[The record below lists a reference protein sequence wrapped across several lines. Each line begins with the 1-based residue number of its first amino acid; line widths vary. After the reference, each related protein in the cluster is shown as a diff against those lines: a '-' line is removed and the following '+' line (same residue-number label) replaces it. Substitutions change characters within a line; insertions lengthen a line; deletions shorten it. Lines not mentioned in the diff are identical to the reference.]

1 MKRFIEGSDRD
12 QGFLFPDH
20 LADFVGEDNPVRVVD
35 AFVDAL
41 DLAGLGFAG
50 VVPALTGR
58 PGYHP
63 SVLLKIYIYGYLNRV
78 HSSRRLEREATRNVE
93 VMWLTGRLAPDFK
106 TIADFR
112 RDNGAAIRGVCRQFV
127 MLCRQIGLV
136 QDTLIAIDGSK
147 FKAVNNR
154 DKNFTPAKMARRMAE
169 IEASIERYLGEM
181 DIADRHEPEVAAV
194 KVPRLQEK
202 IANLTAQMEEL
213 RIMEAA
219 LKASPDSQISLT
231 DPDARSMNSRGSGMV
246 GYNVQSAVD
255 TEHHLIITHEVTSQG
270 SDRTQLERISDMART
285 AIGTEQITVVAD
297 RGYFSGEQLLAC
309 ADNGITAYVPRP
321 LVSSATKRG
330 LFPKQAFIFD
340 AENDQ
345 YTCPAGQILSK
356 GFHRSDRQGTVNFYR
371 HLTACSSC
379 ELKPRCTH
387 EKLRRIRRWDHEEV
401 VDAAQRRLDLR
412 PDMMRVRRRTVE
424 HPFGTIKAWMGATH
438 FLTRTL
444 NNVSTEMGL
453 HVLAYNIKR
462 VLQIIGIKPLI
473 AAIRA

>member
-1 MKRFIEGSDRD
+1 
-12 QGFLFPDH
+12 
-20 LADFVGEDNPVRVVD
+20 
-35 AFVDAL
+35 
-41 DLAGLGFAG
+41 
-50 VVPALTGR
+50 
-58 PGYHP
+58 
-63 SVLLKIYIYGYLNRV
+63 
-78 HSSRRLEREATRNVE
+78 
-93 VMWLTGRLAPDFK
+93 
-106 TIADFR
+106 
-112 RDNGAAIRGVCRQFV
+112 
-127 MLCRQIGLV
+127 
-136 QDTLIAIDGSK
+136 
-147 FKAVNNR
+147 
-154 DKNFTPAKMARRMAE
+154 
-169 IEASIERYLGEM
+169 
-181 DIADRHEPEVAAV
+181 
-194 KVPRLQEK
+194 
-202 IANLTAQMEEL
+202 
-213 RIMEAA
+213 
-219 LKASPDSQISLT
+219 
-231 DPDARSMNSRGSGMV
+231 
-246 GYNVQSAVD
+246 
-255 TEHHLIITHEVTSQG
+255 
-270 SDRTQLERISDMART
+270 MART
-285 AIGTEQITVVAD
+285 ATGTEQITVVAD

>member
-12 QGFLFPDH
+12 QGLLFPDH

-41 DLAGLGFAG
+41 DLGDMGFAG
-50 VVPALTGR
+50 AVPASTGR
-58 PGYHP
+58 PGYNP

-78 HSSRRLEREATRNVE
+78 HSSRRLEREAVRNVE

-112 RDNGAAIRGVCRQFV
+112 RDNGDAIRGVCRQFV

-136 QDTLIAIDGSK
+136 HDTLVAIDGSK

-169 IEASIERYLGEM
+169 IEASIERYLREM

-270 SDRTQLERISDMART
+270 SDRPQLARMADQAR
-285 AIGTEQITVVAD
+285 AAMGTEQITVVAD

-309 ADNGITAYVPRP
+309 AESGITAYVPRP
-321 LVSSATKRG
+321 LVSSGTKRG

-340 AENDQ
+340 AEHDQ

-356 GFHRSDRQGTVNFYR
+356 GFHRSDRMGTVNFYR

-401 VDAAQRRLDLR
+401 VDEAQRRLDLR
-412 PDMMRVRRRTVE
+412 PDMMRIRRRTVE

-444 NNVSTEMGL
+444 HNVSTEMGL